1 MTDRASTAW
10 QPSVLERE
18 RRSYRRSRSR
28 RSLGAAAASTIIVAG
43 LATVAV
49 VNAPGWNRVRDSFF
63 NLDVA
68 RTSLPDIATGLLLNL
83 EIFAAVAVAMMAV
96 GLLVAVMRT
105 LPGAVGWPLRAL
117 GTAYVDIFRGVP
129 LLVLLYL
136 VGFGVP
142 GLRLQGTPTD
152 MAVLGGVALTLSYSA
167 YVAEVLRAGIES
179 VHPSQRAAARSL
191 GLSSSQTMRLVVLP
205 QAVRRV
211 VPALLNDLVSLI
223 KDSGLVSVLGI
234 PLDAIR
240 YAQIA
245 QYDKANYTPFVVA
258 AVLFML
264 ITIPATR
271 LADLVTRRFGYTSFG
286 GHL

>member
-1 MTDRASTAW
+1 MTERASTAW
-10 QPSVLERE
+10 QPSVLEQE

-28 RSLGAAAASTIIVAG
+28 RSLGAAAASTITVAA

-49 VNAPGWNRVRDSFF
+49 INAPGWNRVRDSFF

-83 EIFAAVAVAMMAV
+83 EIFAAVAVAMMVV
-96 GLLVAVMRT
+96 GLLVALMRT
-105 LPGAVGWPLRAL
+105 VPGAVGWPLRAL

-271 LADLVTRRFGYTSFG
+271 LADLVTRRFGYTSLG

>member
-1 MTDRASTAW
+1 
-10 QPSVLERE
+10 
-18 RRSYRRSRSR
+18 
-28 RSLGAAAASTIIVAG
+28 
-43 LATVAV
+43 VAV

>member
-1 MTDRASTAW
+1 VTDQASTAW
-10 QPSVLERE
+10 RPSALERE
-18 RRSYRRSRSR
+18 RRAYRRSRSR
-28 RSLGAAAASTIIVAG
+28 RSLVMAAVSTLVVAG
-43 LATVAV
+43 LTTVAV
-49 VNAPGWNRVRDSFF
+49 VNAPGWERVRTSFF

-68 RTSLPDIATGLLLNL
+68 LKSLPDIATGLLLNI
-83 EIFAAVAVAMMAV
+83 EIFAAVAVAMMV
-96 GLLVAVMRT
+96 LGLLIAVMRT
-105 LPGAVGWPLRAL
+105 LPGAVGWPFRAL

-152 MAVLGGVALTLSYSA
+152 MTVLGGVALTLSYSA

-191 GLSSSQTMRLVVLP
+191 GLNSSQTMRLVVLP

-271 LADLVTRRFGYTSFG
+271 LADLVTRKYGYTSFG

>member
-1 MTDRASTAW
+1 MTA
-10 QPSVLERE
+10 QPSALERE
-18 RRSYRRSRSR
+18 RRAYRRSRSV
-28 RSLGAAAASTIIVAG
+28 RSTALAALSTVAVAA
-43 LATVAV
+43 LAATAV

-68 RTSLPDIATGLLLNL
+68 LRSLPDIATGLLLNL
-83 EIFAAVAVAMMAV
+83 ELFAAVAVAMTVV
-96 GLLVAVMRT
+96 GLVVAVMRT
-105 LPGAVGWPLRAL
+105 VPGAVGWPLRVL
-117 GTAYVDIFRGVP
+117 GTAYVDIFRGIP
-129 LLVLLYL
+129 LLVLLFL

-142 GLRLQGTPTD
+142 GLRLQGTPSDAT
-152 MAVLGGVALTLSYSA
+152 VLGGVALTLSYSA

-223 KDSGLVSVLGI
+223 KDSGLVSILGI

-240 YAQIA
+240 YAQIWQA
-245 QYDKANYTPFVVA
+245 QEANYTPFVVA

-271 LADLVTRRFGYTSFG
+271 LADLVTRKYGYTSFG
-286 GHL
+286 GQL